1 MNKAL
6 NKMRNEQEVNRTL
19 LQDSTSNK
27 DAVLAK
33 YQTTDKG
40 LYEPEVNKRRDK
52 FGRNITA
59 EQKPTPWYI
68 NLAKSFH
75 NPFIYILAFLMVV
88 SYLTADIEATII
100 MALMILFSVI
110 LSFVQSMRAQKA
122 SLSLKSMIENT
133 TAIIRNGMQREIPI
147 IDVVPGD
154 IVFLSTG
161 DIIPADARII
171 EAKDL
176 FINQSPLT
184 GESIPVEKFA
194 EATEKNLSIFERDN
208 LAFMGTDVI
217 SGQGKALILKTG
229 DNTIFGSL
237 SQEALAKRDE
247 TSFDKGVKSISKLL
261 MYLMLVMV
269 PIVFLINGIMKGN
282 WTEAFLFAVAVA
294 VGLTPEMLPM
304 IVNTNLA
311 KGAVRMARKKVII
324 KELSS
329 IQNLG
334 AMDVLCTDKTGTLTK
349 DKVELIEHIDTTG
362 ATSDKVLGLAFQNSH
377 FQTGWKNIMDHAI
390 ISHMEKIGDSTRLTT
405 PEKIDEIPF
414 DFSRR
419 RLSVILRKKN
429 SIEMITKGAITE
441 MFDVCS
447 QLEENGNIIPLTDT
461 IKKRLHIQCE
471 QMNRNGMRVIAI
483 ATKTKTEKE
492 SFSVID
498 EQNMTLIGFLGFLD
512 PAKPSAKPAIA
523 SLHGHGVIVKVL
535 TGDNEIVA
543 QTICRQVGIPSDKF
557 LLGSDIDFMYDDELT
572 EATRTHHIFA
582 KLTPT
587 QKSRIIHLLRKDG
600 HTVGFMGDGINDA
613 PALRK
618 ADVGISVDT
627 AADITKDAS
636 SVILLE
642 KSLTILNDAVTEGRN
657 VFGNILKYMKM
668 TASSNFGNVF
678 SVLVASAFLPF
689 LPMLSIHLLLQN
701 LMYDVSQMTLPWD
714 KMDESF
720 LKKPRKWDRKNMLRF
735 ILLIGPVSSI
745 FDILTFALM
754 WFVFSANTIAEQAL
768 FQSGWF
774 VVGLLTQTLV
784 VHMIRTEKIPF
795 IQSLAAAPVMISTL
809 IVMGLGI
816 IIPFTS
822 FGHNIGL
829 VSLPL
834 SYFPW
839 LIAIL
844 VGYMITVQIA
854 KNLYIKKF
862 NDWI

>member
-1 MNKAL
+1 M
-6 NKMRNEQEVNRTL
+6 NRTL

-27 DAVLAK
+27 DAAIAK
-33 YQTTDKG
+33 YKTTTKG
-40 LYEPEVNKRRDK
+40 LNEVEVTRRRTK
-52 FGRNITA
+52 FGPNITA
-59 EQKPTPWYI
+59 EQKPTPWYV
-68 NLAKSFH
+68 NLAKAFH
-75 NPFIYILAFLMVV
+75 NPFIYILAFLMII
-88 SYLTADIEATII
+88 SYVTADIEATII

-110 LSFVQSMRAQKA
+110 LSFTQSMRAQKA
-122 SLSLKSMIENT
+122 SLSLKNMIENT
-133 TAIIRNGMQREIPI
+133 TAIIRDGMQREIPI
-147 IDVVPGD
+147 VDVVPGD

-161 DIIPADARII
+161 DIIPADVRII

-184 GESIPVEKFA
+184 GESIPVEKFV
-194 EATEKNLSIFERDN
+194 EAIEKSLSIFERDN

-282 WTEAFLFAVAVA
+282 WTEALLFAVAVA

-324 KELSS
+324 KELSA

-362 ATSDKVLGLAFQNSH
+362 ETSDEVLALAFQNSH

-390 ISHMEKIGDSTRLTT
+390 ISHMEKIGDSKRFTT

-414 DFSRR
+414 DFARR
-419 RLSVILRKKN
+419 RLSVILRKKD
-429 SIEMITKGAITE
+429 SLQMITKGAITE

-447 QLEENGNIIPLTDT
+447 KLEENGAIIELTDP
-461 IKKRLHIQCE
+461 IKKRLHTQCE
-471 QMNRNGMRVIAI
+471 EMNRNGMRVIAI

-492 SFSVID
+492 TFSVID

-523 SLHGHGVIVKVL
+523 SLHDHGVTVKVL

-543 QTICRQVGIPSDKF
+543 QTICNQVGIPSEKF
-557 LLGSDIDFMYDDELT
+557 LLGSDIDFLYDDELT
-572 EATRTHHIFA
+572 EVTRTHHIFA

-587 QKSRIIHLLRKDG
+587 QKSRIIHLIRKDG

-745 FDILTFALM
+745 FDILTFAIM

-795 IQSLAAAPVMISTL
+795 IQSRAAKPVMISTL
-809 IVMGLGI
+809 IVMGVGI

-822 FGHNIGL
+822 FGHRIGL

-834 SYFPW
+834 TYFPW

-844 VGYMITVQIA
+844 AGYMVTVQIA

-862 NDWI
+862 HDWI

>member
-1 MNKAL
+1 MKKTMTKL
-6 NKMRNEQEVNRTL
+6 RNEQEVNRTL
-19 LQDSTSNK
+19 LQDSTANK

-33 YQTTDKG
+33 YKSQIQGLSDLEAQTR
-40 LYEPEVNKRRDK
+40 ENKYGK
-52 FGRNITA
+52 NITA

-68 NLAKSFH
+68 NLAKSC
-75 NPFIYILAFLMVV
+75 NDPFIYILAILTII

-100 MALMILFSVI
+100 MSIMILFSVF
-110 LSFVQSMRAQKA
+110 LSFTQSMRAQKA
-122 SLSLKSMIENT
+122 SLSLKNMIENT
-133 TAIIRNGMQREIPI
+133 TAIIRDGIQKEIPI
-147 IDVVPGD
+147 HDVVPGD

-161 DIIPADARII
+161 DIIPADARIL

-184 GESIPVEKFA
+184 GESIPIEKFT
-194 EATEKNLSIFERDN
+194 EASEKSLSIFERDN

-217 SGQGKALILKTG
+217 SGQGKAIILQTG
-229 DNTIFGSL
+229 DKTVFGSL
-237 SQEALAKRDE
+237 SQEALTKRE
-247 TSFDKGVKSISKLL
+247 ATSFDKGVKSISKLL
-261 MYLMLVMV
+261 MYFMLVMV
-269 PIVFLINGIMKGN
+269 PIVFLINGILKGN
-282 WTEAFLFAVAVA
+282 WTEALLFAVAVA

-311 KGAVRMARKKVII
+311 KGAIRMAKKKVII
-324 KELSS
+324 KELSA

-334 AMDVLCTDKTGTLTK
+334 AMTVLCTDKTGTLTK

-362 ATSDKVLGLAFQNSH
+362 KTCNKVLALAFQNSH

-390 ISHMEKIGDSTRLTT
+390 ISHMQKIGDDKRYTQ

-414 DFSRR
+414 DFARR
-419 RLSVILRKKN
+419 RLSVILQKRD
-429 SIEMITKGAITE
+429 SVQMITKGAITE
-441 MFDVCS
+441 MFSICS
-447 QLEENGNIIPLTDT
+447 TLDENGAIIELTDT
-461 IKKRLHIQCE
+461 IKAQLHEKCE
-471 QMNRNGMRVIAI
+471 QMNRQGMRVIAI
-483 ATKTKTEKE
+483 ATKSKANQET
-492 SFSVID
+492 FSVQD
-498 EQNMTLIGFLGFLD
+498 EANMTLIGFLGFLD
-512 PAKPSAKPAIA
+512 PAKPSAKPAIE
-523 SLHGHGVIVKVL
+523 SLTNHGVDVKVL

-543 QTICRQVGIPSDKF
+543 QTICKQVGIPADKF

-572 EATRTHHIFA
+572 EATRSHHIFA

-587 QKSRIIHLLRKDG
+587 QKSRIIQLIREDG
-600 HTVGFMGDGINDA
+600 QTVGFMGDGINDA

-636 SVILLE
+636 SIILLE
-642 KSLTILNDAVTEGRN
+642 KSLTILNDAVIEGRN

-701 LMYDVSQMTLPWD
+701 LMYDLSQLTLPWD

-720 LKKPRKWDRKNMLRF
+720 LKKPRKWDPKNMLRF
-735 ILLIGPVSSI
+735 IITIGPVSSI
-745 FDILTFALM
+745 FDILTFAIM
-754 WFVFSANTIAEQAL
+754 WFVFSANTVAEQAL

-795 IQSLAAAPVMISTL
+795 IESRAAAPVMISTL
-809 IVMGLGI
+809 IVMGIGI

-822 FGHNIGL
+822 LGHSIGL

-844 VGYMITVQIA
+844 VGYMITVQIVKTA
-854 KNLYIKKF
+854 YIKKF
-862 NDWI
+862 RDWI